1 MDSKILIEVVKC
13 NVLFTVSLLSGIFQ
27 SFTDLRC
34 SSDHDDSLHYCSAVQ
49 CDPQSSLITTCWCL
63 LVSFLKI
70 KISSIE
76 KEFERFS

>member
-1 MDSKILIEVVKC
+1 MSYSLYRYLVEFFNLLQTCAAVLI
-13 NVLFTVSLLSGIFQ
+13 TMIP
-27 SFTDLRC
+27 
-34 SSDHDDSLHYCSAVQ
+34 CSAVQ
-49 CDPQSSLITTCWCL
+49 CDPQSSLLTTCWCL